1 MTTKE
6 IVDCML
12 RRMDALSDSM
22 STTEGMIDAH
32 RYAALEGLNNMIEEC
47 AKKADWINARNE
59 LPGTAFY
66 DQSTMGDAVAQVI
79 RSLKAENPVYDLDR

>member
-22 STTEGMIDAH
+22 RTVEGACDAH
-32 RYAALEGLNNMIEEC
+32 KHAALEGLNDMIEAC
-47 AKKADWINARNE
+47 AKVTEEYRQIYGEGVTLQTYAYPEI
-59 LPGTAFY
+59 
-66 DQSTMGDAVAQVI
+66 AQAI
-79 RSLKAENPVYDLDR
+79 RDLKAENPVYDLDR